1 MRSGMAVLLTV
12 FLIGVS
18 GSLFAQ
24 QPQQQQVPQ
33 EPDRRWTKPGP
44 VQDGG
49 VREILESIVIPPIPG
64 APFTATLDTE
74 WVRFAPDGGTIT
86 FVNERHIARD
96 GRGRIYEERWSLVPK
111 FQPNVDIPSKITW
124 IQIADPKLHTLY
136 NCSIAKHVCDLLT
149 YDPAKDLAAAQPRTP
164 PPATATGDRGL
175 PTTLEDLGTRNIA
188 GVETVGIR
196 QTYRIEVG
204 SMGNDQPMTSM
215 KEEWHSQVLGI
226 NLLSIRAG
234 PMVGKE
240 TFTITELNASEPDP
254 QLFELPSGYKVSD
267 QRKNPPISW

>member
-1 MRSGMAVLLTV
+1 MRSGIVVLLIV
-12 FLIGVS
+12 FLVGAS
-18 GSLFAQ
+18 GWLCAQ
-24 QPQQQQVPQ
+24 QPEQEQAPQ

-49 VREILESIVIPPIPG
+49 VRQVLESIVIPPIPG

-74 WVRFAPDGGTIT
+74 WVRFTPDGGTIT

-96 GRGRIYEERWSLVPK
+96 GRGRIYEERWALVPK
-111 FQPNVDIPSKITW
+111 FHPNGDIPSKLTW

-136 NCSIAKHVCDLLT
+136 NCSTDKHVCDLLT
-149 YDPAKDLAAAQPRTP
+149 YDPAKDLTAAQPRTP
-164 PPATATGDRGL
+164 PPAAAAGDRGL

-196 QTYRIEVG
+196 QTYRIEIG
-204 SMGNDQPMTSM
+204 SMGNDQPMTSV
-215 KEEWHSQVLGI
+215 KEEWHSQELGI
-226 NLLSIRAG
+226 NLLSIRSG
-234 PMVGKE
+234 PMVGKQ

-254 QLFELPSGYKVSD
+254 QLFELPSGYKVTD